1 MDMCEFLTE
10 DDLIEI
16 VPTFRYDR
24 QLNLI
29 TGDFGPFRPSV
40 PVKVPMWLAINLHRQ
55 NKCSIISPNWV
66 TNLPRLQDSQETETS
81 KLLEPPN
88 EHWKETLKLLE
99 QEFGRSIQCSDL
111 IERRE
116 AILKK
121 SVHELFR
128 EEDSGKNLKNS
139 LFLCDIT
146 LNNATSAEL
155 VLVKQL
161 ISRGFKRLQELQRTS
176 LLASSRK
183 LYNQ

>member
-1 MDMCEFLTE
+1 MDVCEFIAE

-55 NKCSIISPNWV
+55 NKCSIISPSWV
-66 TNLPRLQDSQETETS
+66 NNLPRLQDEQENETTR
-81 KLLEPPN
+81 LLPPPDL
-88 EHWKETLKLLE
+88 HWRETLKLLE

-128 EEDSGKNLKNS
+128 EAYEKNTM
-139 LFLCDIT
+139 FIGDVT
-146 LNNATSAEL
+146 LDNATPAEL
-155 VLVKQL
+155 ILVKEM
-161 ISRGFKRLQELQRTS
+161 IAKGFRRLQELRRNVLS
-176 LLASSRK
+176 ASNRK
-183 LYNQ
+183 HY